1 MNEAGRARAW
11 AWGGRRRGE
20 AWMEA
25 GVVPWVAQR
34 SELDHN
40 MSKQVIAGQRQ
51 FCVCVCGFALQK
63 AIYFNRTHPYTPST
77 GASGNNTQPPRGCHH
92 HPHLLRPVR
101 SPDDRVF
108 SSKSLWRRPYR
119 KDPAE
124 PEPLPRGPLRG
135 GCYAR
140 GRATHR
146 QRTNTGA
153 AVRKSQRN
161 ASCLTPLVRAQPRRL
176 PARW

>member
-40 MSKQVIAGQRQ
+40 MSYEQASDSRPTAVLLLHKPTVPNS
-51 FCVCVCGFALQK
+51 LN
-63 AIYFNRTHPYTPST
+63 NRTHPYTPST
-77 GASGNNTQPPRGCHH
+77 GASGNNSQPPRGCHH

-108 SSKSLWRRPYR
+108 SSKSLWRRPYQGRGVTR
-119 KDPAE
+119 K
-124 PEPLPRGPLRG
+124 G
-135 GCYAR
+135 G
-140 GRATHR
+140 H
-146 QRTNTGA
+146 QD
-153 AVRKSQRN
+153 
-161 ASCLTPLVRAQPRRL
+161 
-176 PARW
+176 